1 MGAETVVAM
10 KAIMIQGTGSD
21 VGKSLIVAG
30 LCRLAR
36 KRGIHV
42 APFKP
47 QNMSNQAAVCPG
59 GGEIGRAQALQAMA
73 AGVEP
78 CADFNPVLL
87 KPQADHQSQVI
98 VHGRP
103 SGTLSSSN
111 FRDNSRALLPAVKE
125 SLDRLSREYELL
137 IVEGAGSPAEVN
149 LRAGDIANMGFATK
163 ADVPVCLVGDI
174 DRGGVIAA
182 FVGTHALLG
191 EEDRKQICGFIV
203 NKFRGD
209 PALFQDGLAVV
220 RQNTGWR
227 CFGMLPWLD
236 SAAILPAEDAM
247 SLRSEP
253 RRQGGG
259 LRVVSPVLSRISNSD
274 DLDALRLEPE
284 VDFSIVQPGSAIPR
298 SADAIVLCGTK
309 STVSELEFV
318 RSQGWHHDVISHAR
332 NGGYVLGVCG
342 GFQMLGHDVRDPDG
356 VDGPPA
362 SARGLGLLDMST
374 TMVAQKTVRRA
385 KGRCAISGTP
395 VCGYEIHSGQTA
407 GPGLQHPMLHLE
419 SGPDGARNENG
430 RIEGTYLHGLLANDN
445 YRRDWLR
452 RLGARPDPSI
462 AYLPELEKVLDE
474 VADALA
480 LDIDVDGLLGCAQ
493 VPRWNAE

>member
-1 MGAETVVAM
+1 
-10 KAIMIQGTGSD
+10 MIQGTGSD

-36 KRGIHV
+36 KRGIHA

-78 CADFNPVLL
+78 RTDFNPVLL
-87 KPQADHQSQVI
+87 KPQADHHSQII

-103 SGTLSSSN
+103 SGSLSASG
-111 FRDNSRALLPAVKE
+111 FRDYSRALLPAVNE
-125 SLDRLSREYELL
+125 SLERLSAEYDLL

-149 LRAGDIANMGFATK
+149 LRTGDIANMGFATRFG
-163 ADVPVCLVGDI
+163 VPVCIVGDI

-182 FVGTHALLG
+182 FVGTHALLD
-191 EEDRKQICGFIV
+191 EADRKQVCGFIV

-209 PALFQDGLAVV
+209 PALFDDGLAVV
-220 RQNTGWR
+220 RQKTGWP
-227 CFGMLPWLD
+227 CFGMLRWLN
-236 SAAILPAEDAM
+236 SASILPAEDAM
-247 SLRSEP
+247 SLKSDHGHH
-253 RRQGGG
+253 GGH
-259 LRVVSPVLSRISNSD
+259 LRVVAPVLSRISNAD

-284 VDFSIVQPGSAIPR
+284 VNFSFVHPGSAIPR
-298 SADAIVLCGTK
+298 DADAIILCGTK
-309 STVSELEFV
+309 STVAELEFL

-332 NGGYVLGVCG
+332 NGGYVLGICG
-342 GFQMLGHDVRDPDG
+342 GFQMLGHHVRDREG
-356 VDGPPA
+356 VDGSPA
-362 SARGLGLLDMST
+362 AARGLGLLEIST
-374 TMVAQKTVRRA
+374 TMVGQKNVRRA

-395 VCGYEIHSGQTA
+395 VCGYEIHAGLTT
-407 GPGLQHPMLHLE
+407 GPGLQDPLLHLQ

-445 YRRDWLR
+445 YRREWLR
-452 RLGARPDPSI
+452 RLGARPDSSI
-462 AYLPELEKVLDE
+462 AYLPEVDKVLDE
-474 VADALA
+474 VADGLA
-480 LDIDVDGLLGCAQ
+480 LDLDVDALLGCAR
-493 VPRWNAE
+493 VPGRVPTKSG

>member
-1 MGAETVVAM
+1 M

-36 KRGIHV
+36 KRGIHA

-78 CADFNPVLL
+78 RTDFNPVLL
-87 KPQADHQSQVI
+87 KPQADHCSQII

-103 SGTLSSSN
+103 SGSLSASD
-111 FRDNSRALLPAVKE
+111 FRDNSRALLPAVKQ
-125 SLDRLSREYELL
+125 SLERLSEEYELL

-149 LRAGDIANMGFATK
+149 LRAGDIANMGLATK
-163 ADVPVCLVGDI
+163 AGVPVCIVGDI

-182 FVGTHALLG
+182 FVGTHAVL
-191 EEDRKQICGFIV
+191 EEADRKQVCGLIV

-209 PALFQDGLAVV
+209 PVLFEDGLAVV
-220 RQNTGWR
+220 RRKTGWR
-227 CFGMLPWLD
+227 CFGMVRWLD
-236 SAAILPAEDAM
+236 SATILPAEDAM
-247 SLRSEP
+247 SLKSEH
-253 RRQGGG
+253 RRLGGR
-259 LRVVSPVLSRISNSD
+259 LRVFAPVLSRISNSD

-284 VDFSIVQPGSAIPR
+284 VDFSFVHPGSAIPR
-298 SADAIVLCGTK
+298 DADAIILCGTK
-309 STVSELEFV
+309 STVAELEFV

-332 NGGYVLGVCG
+332 NGGYVLGICG
-342 GFQMLGHDVRDPDG
+342 GFQMLGHNVRDPEG
-356 VDGPPA
+356 VDGSPA
-362 SARGLGLLDMST
+362 AARGLGLLEIST
-374 TMVAQKTVRRA
+374 TMVGQKSVRRA
-385 KGRCAISGTP
+385 EGRCAISGTP
-395 VCGYEIHSGQTA
+395 VCGYEIHAGLTT
-407 GPGLQHPMLHLE
+407 GPGLQDPLLHLE

-430 RIEGTYLHGLLANDN
+430 RIEGTYVHGLLANDN
-445 YRRDWLR
+445 YRREWLR
-452 RLGARPDPSI
+452 RLGARPDSSI
-462 AYLPELEKVLDE
+462 TYLTEVDKVLDE

-480 LDIDVDGLLGCAQ
+480 QDIDVDGLLGCAR
-493 VPRWNAE
+493 VPRWNAD